1 LDPLPLHKISSCNIV
16 SFRLRILLIL
26 IIYMDFV
33 FLKIQLYDWLLL
45 SFSITKVLILRFMEM
60 LIHKVILLQYNRQ
73 MLIIFILMKNQIPLL
88 FFSKWFHK
96 LGVILGILTFS
107 IFSWV
112 VQYISTYV
120 FASVFKFIINK
131 QLLVIIVKLYLSLFD
146 YWLSV

>member
-1 LDPLPLHKISSCNIV
+1 MDPLPLHKISSCNSV
-16 SFRLRILLIL
+16 SFRLRIQLIL
-26 IIYMDFV
+26 IIYIDFV
-33 FLKIQLYDWLLL
+33 FLKIQLSDWLLL
-45 SFSITKVLILRFMEM
+45 SFSIAKVLILRFMEM
-60 LIHKVILLQYNRQ
+60 LIHKVILLQNNRQ

-88 FFSKWFHK
+88 FLSKWFHK

-131 QLLVIIVKLYLSLFD
+131 QFLVIIVKLYLSLFD